1 MEGGTLAMQQQKR
14 VKTISTFILA
24 ALIAFLLF
32 PTDTTYAET
41 ADGYYTIDYEV
52 LSADSDSVSMA
63 NDYFEKPA
71 TMIVE
76 NGEKQLQLTINH
88 SAWVVGLQAPQEDD
102 FVDVTVIS
110 EDEAED
116 TRVVEFQVADD
127 HDLSDPIEMKM
138 HIVVDVLEE
147 DYDNHYTARFAFDE
161 GSMEEVD
168 APEVEDEE
176 PIEEAEESEDTAIE
190 DESSTATTSDDD
202 LSSGANS
209 GTLIVIVLLAAIAV
223 ILLYS
228 FVFKKKK

>member
-24 ALIAFLLF
+24 ALMAFLLF

-116 TRVVEFQVADD
+116 TRIVEFQVADD

-161 GSMEEVD
+161 DSMEEVD

-176 PIEEAEESEDTAIE
+176 LIEEAEESEETAIE
-190 DESSTATTSDDD
+190 DESSTKTTSDDD

-223 ILLYS
+223 IVLYS

>member
-24 ALIAFLLF
+24 ALMAFLLF

-88 SAWVVGLQAPQEDD
+88 SAWVVGLQASQEDD

-168 APEVEDEE
+168 TPEIEDEE
-176 PIEEAEESEDTAIE
+176 PIEEIEESEDTAIE
-190 DESSTATTSDDD
+190 DESSTATTSDND

>member
-24 ALIAFLLF
+24 ALMAFILF

>member
-190 DESSTATTSDDD
+190 DESSTATTLDDD